1 MWFVNSLGNTCY
13 TLTYMIHLV
22 HCIHALL
29 CLIWT
34 PLTSSWF
41 FVFIHIWC
49 YMFMFFFNIC
59 LLVRLCNL
67 MVLYLALH
75 VTMSRPLSR
84 RLRRSGRHLRGS
96 RVDPWRCHVDILLCQ
111 CSLHFGILPLLLDLV
126 IWPSRPWDCFKL
138 SLI

>member
-1 MWFVNSLGNTCY
+1 MWLADLLGNTCY
-13 TLTYMIHLV
+13 TLTYMIHYV
-22 HCIHALL
+22 HCIHAWL

-34 PLTSSWF
+34 PLTSSWS

-49 YMFMFFFNIC
+49 YMFMLFFNIW
-59 LLVRLCNL
+59 LLIRLCNL

-84 RLRRSGRHLRGS
+84 RLRGSRRHLRGS
-96 RVDPWRCHVDILLCQ
+96 RMDPWRCPVDYS
-111 CSLHFGILPLLLDLV
+111 SLHFGISPLLFDLV
-126 IWPSRPWDCFKL
+126 IWTCRPWDCIKL